1 MIEGFVKSILSVIH
15 DAIDSKAAAAGNVT
29 VNMVMTK
36 LDKLARDAGDLV
48 KAEVSSALAAVQR
61 ELPSQLPTKA
71 QLNIDPSVNLDTEN
85 CGTIWPIYEYVNPNT
100 TTKKNV
106 GKK

>member
-36 LDKLARDAGDLV
+36 LDKWQ
-48 KAEVSSALAAVQR
+48 EMQ
-61 ELPSQLPTKA
+61 
-71 QLNIDPSVNLDTEN
+71 EN
-85 CGTIWPIYEYVNPNT
+85 
-100 TTKKNV
+100 
-106 GKK
+106 